1 MKNTLSAIAIA
12 LTLSSGA
19 AYAQNDPATM
29 DVGLSMLE
37 LATAREFSKLGI
49 DVDPMTLSLNQLATI
64 KSVLESSDYNSNDKA
79 SQVKAIIANN

>member
-1 MKNTLSAIAIA
+1 MKTMLSAVAIA

-19 AYAQNDPATM
+19 AFAQNDPATM

-49 DVDPMTLSLNQLATI
+49 DVNPMTLSLNQLAAI
-64 KSVLESSDYNSNDKA
+64 KGVLGASDYSESDKA